1 MKLLSSGSPVGL
13 VEFFSAGVAS
23 KVKPVPFLMVNS
35 EKKTCFVWI
44 FFPPSH
50 CPFYLLIKLFA
61 FQSCLESWLQS
72 ELSHGRAVLGQSGK
86 PAVLRHLELVE
97 TLQAL
102 LCACCCFWQVFT
114 PASHSTSASASCSCM
129 DGFGTSLGV
138 AASFLFF
145 FRGDPQGDCTAAPKG
160 DGRAVFKAAKF
171 AVCLRVSH
179 DLQGEHV
186 NKYHLCAEETGA
198 SLFFV

>member
-1 MKLLSSGSPVGL
+1 
-13 VEFFSAGVAS
+13 
-23 KVKPVPFLMVNS
+23 
-35 EKKTCFVWI
+35 
-44 FFPPSH
+44 
-50 CPFYLLIKLFA
+50 
-61 FQSCLESWLQS
+61 
-72 ELSHGRAVLGQSGK
+72 
-86 PAVLRHLELVE
+86 
-97 TLQAL
+97 
-102 LCACCCFWQVFT
+102 
-114 PASHSTSASASCSCM
+114 M